1 MNDNQID
8 YSGNRSYKGTL
19 FVAGD
24 NNCWISIQK
33 ENTESET
40 IKIECDNLVDKLLDH
55 VPCRIGGNYL
65 YEEKSEISA
74 ILMQDGD
81 KYVLGNLDMIRIVR
95 EDEEFEVL
103 L

>member
-8 YSGNRSYKGTL
+8 SSGNRSYKGTL
-19 FVAGD
+19 FVTGD
-24 NNCWISIQK
+24 NDCWISIQK
-33 ENTESET
+33 ENSDSEA
-40 IKIECDNLVDKLLDH
+40 IEIECDNLVNKLLDH

-74 ILMQDGD
+74 MLMQDGD
-81 KYVLGNLDMIRIVR
+81 KNVLRNLDMIRIVR